1 MTERAHYESCHGE
14 TSIDGSRLPATAVR
28 QLAWSL
34 PDEIWILQINPRR
47 RATEPRSASEI
58 RDRRNELDAVSK
70 LDRSAALI
78 GDLMARAEA
87 EAEAEQFLAS
97 LPVR

>member
-1 MTERAHYESCHGE
+1 VR
-14 TSIDGSRLPATAVR
+14 PTAG
-28 QLAWSL
+28 
-34 PDEIWILQINPRR
+34 
-47 RATEPRSASEI
+47 
-58 RDRRNELDAVSK
+58 

-78 GDLMARAEA
+78 GDLMARG